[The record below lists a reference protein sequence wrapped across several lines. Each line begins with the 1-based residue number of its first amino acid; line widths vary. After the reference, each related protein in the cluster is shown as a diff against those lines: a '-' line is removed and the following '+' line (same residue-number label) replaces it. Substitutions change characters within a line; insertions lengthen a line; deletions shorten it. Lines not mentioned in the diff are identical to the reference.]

1 MLFKNR
7 SFQTIYLQRLQ
18 LIMLQEE
25 SQKLKKTQEKY
36 YTIMYNSARP
46 FLNNKKWLTMLKTK
60 Y

>member
-7 SFQTIYLQRLQ
+7 SFQTIYLQCLH

-25 SQKLKKTQEKY
+25 SQKLKKKQEKY
-36 YTIMYNSARP
+36 YTIMYNSARL